1 MMNLFGRKYFLNPET
16 LRFERVRLSA
26 RQRIRYI
33 LVVGVGLIGLAVGL
47 RYGFERYF
55 PTPRQLIYERDNVQL
70 RSDYMALNTNLQ
82 HFESQLVE
90 LRNRDDCFY
99 RSILNLEP
107 VPASIREA
115 GTGGSEPYGQLRN
128 IREPGLVTDV
138 SNRIDKISNRVQI
151 QSSSL
156 EKVYREAVINK
167 QFLASKPSI
176 NPISSADPCWVTS
189 SYGYRIDPFTHMRSA
204 HQGIDLAGPYGL
216 KIHSSG
222 DGTVVSAGFS
232 RYGYGKEVIVDHGF
246 GYTTRYAHL
255 QEILV
260 RPGQQLKRGE
270 VVGILGS
277 TGRSTGPHLH
287 YEVRKNGR
295 SVNPVYFFFENL
307 SPEEYNLLASR
318 VNQPEIPGHSSA
330 MSQN

>member
-1 MMNLFGRKYFLNPET
+1 
-16 LRFERVRLSA
+16 
-26 RQRIRYI
+26 
-33 LVVGVGLIGLAVGL
+33 
-47 RYGFERYF
+47 
-55 PTPRQLIYERDNVQL
+55 
-70 RSDYMALNTNLQ
+70 
-82 HFESQLVE
+82 
-90 LRNRDDCFY
+90 
-99 RSILNLEP
+99 
-107 VPASIREA
+107 
-115 GTGGSEPYGQLRN
+115 
-128 IREPGLVTDV
+128 
-138 SNRIDKISNRVQI
+138 
-151 QSSSL
+151 
-156 EKVYREAVINK
+156 
-167 QFLASKPSI
+167 
-176 NPISSADPCWVTS
+176 
-189 SYGYRIDPFTHMRSA
+189 MRSA